1 MASLLQHSPLHQAYL
16 SRALSFLLVSA
27 LIAASAAAS
36 SASLFALPSSL
47 DIRSLPPS
55 RPESAAGPSH
65 EPQVPPHGAP
75 FEAHVLS
82 SDSGLGSNENA
93 TAVDS
98 PATRDL
104 TVSPFHVFRAPFGCA
119 LIEIPE
125 KRAPEIPDVE
135 LSDTSDPTDDDVS
148 GVTRLDV
155 ASRADALYL
164 EETAV
169 RSKKGRDSS
178 LDQSQEE
185 KERDD
190 GEAEWEA
197 ERAEGEAEWE
207 AEGGEGEVRTVFGE
221 LAAPLTVATP
231 LRVFRAADGSLME
244 EPEISDD
251 PVLFTSLDEL
261 YLEEVVV
268 RTRAAR
274 ERTRAPLART
284 RASLAGE
291 SRQLERGV
299 SGEGGADGAIFG
311 AFHVFRAD
319 NGSLVELTERE
330 AALTATDG
338 DRLPLMEFNGASLA
352 DLDQLHNQENPVRFR
367 PSPPSSP
374 TPVRRRLRMTAD
386 KQIEIVYENEEEE
399 DAKPKAARD
408 AGDEEKE
415 EEKEEE
421 NEEEKEEE
429 NEEEEERRAMQPVH
443 VFRGADGV
451 LHETEEDNS
460 GDKRNASEGDDDSS
474 ERGLDGGVGCG
485 ERRRKGLR
493 MNSREN
499 APGDAPL
506 DAPADAPVD
515 AAVDAAAEAEL
526 EYEFALAVRT
536 RRVMTFGGV

>member
-55 RPESAAGPSH
+55 RLESAAGPSH

-75 FEAHVLS
+75 FEAHVPS

-104 TVSPFHVFRAPFGCA
+104 TFSPFHVFRAPFGCA

-155 ASRADALYL
+155 SSTADALYL

-178 LDQSQEE
+178 LDQSQGE

-244 EPEISDD
+244 EPEISDN

-274 ERTRAPLART
+274 VRTRAPLART

-352 DLDQLHNQENPVRFR
+352 DLDRLYNQENPVRFR
-367 PSPPSSP
+367 PSPPSSSP

-415 EEKEEE
+415 EENEEE
-421 NEEEKEEE
+421 NE
-429 NEEEEERRAMQPVH
+429 EEEEERRAMQPVH

-451 LHETEEDNS
+451 LHETDEDNS
-460 GDKRNASEGDDDSS
+460 GDKRNASEGDDDPS
-474 ERGLDGGVGCG
+474 ERGLDDGVGRG

-493 MNSREN
+493 MNSRED

-515 AAVDAAAEAEL
+515 AADAAAEAEL